1 MGLLVLM
8 LVLWW
13 LIARVWHV
21 ISQRNPITWL
31 VQSQMPISWQDA
43 GCQQRVK
50 LRGRFHLGEVGVG
63 SCALWRSL
71 EERNIRRGSEETL
84 FHPAVPSQGCVCHD
98 LRSWSSLFLA
108 GVNSSS
114 LPLGMT

>member
-1 MGLLVLM
+1 MACDLSEKPHYLAGSESDAHLM
-8 LVLWW
+8 ARWW
-13 LIARVWHV
+13 LLAK
-21 ISQRNPITWL
+21 SETQRPL
-31 VQSQMPISWQDA
+31 PS
-43 GCQQRVK
+43 
-50 LRGRFHLGEVGVG
+50 GEVGVG
-63 SCALWRSL
+63 SCVLWRSL

-84 FHPAVPSQGCVCHD
+84 FHPAVPPQGCVCHD